1 MPHRRISF
9 GQGEYYHIYNRGH
22 NGEPIFFEERNYLFL
37 LRQVKRRASTM
48 RITVVAYCLIPNHY
62 HFLLRQDSDT
72 SISLL
77 MQRVF
82 NSYSK
87 AINTAYHRSGPLF
100 DGPFKAIPVTG
111 ETYLLHLCRYIH
123 RNPVE
128 AGLVAHPA
136 QWPYSNYL
144 EWVDQRAGSLVDRAL
159 VRAYF
164 PTPESYEQFVL
175 EYTPSRTIDE
185 ALRPL
190 ILE

>member
-1 MPHRRISF
+1 MPYRRTSF
-9 GQGEYYHIYNRGH
+9 VQGAYYHVYNRGR
-22 NGEPIFFEERNYLFL
+22 NGESIFFEERNYRFL
-37 LRQVKRRASTM
+37 LRQVKQRVSSM
-48 RITVVAYCLIPNHY
+48 GITVIAYCLMPNHY
-62 HFLLRQDSDT
+62 HFLLRQDGET
-72 SISLL
+72 PISLL
-77 MQRVF
+77 MQRTF

-87 AINTAYHRSGPLF
+87 AINVAYHRSGPLF

-128 AGLVAHPA
+128 AGMVAHPA

-144 EWVDQRAGSLVDRAL
+144 EWVGQRTGSLIDRAL

-164 PTPESYEQFVL
+164 PTPESYETFVL
-175 EYTPSRTIDE
+175 EYVPSRTIDE

-190 ILE
+190 TLE